1 MKIISSY
8 KVKIRTILIKN
19 YSKIFSETV
28 SAYRNAV
35 AFFADVCDREWGV
48 ISNLHG
54 NFRNNYMESVTIA
67 TKKHPDPKYN
77 FGRNCRREEVH
88 KFHGRKRPS
97 V

>member
-1 MKIISSY
+1 
-8 KVKIRTILIKN
+8 
-19 YSKIFSETV
+19 
-28 SAYRNAV
+28 
-35 AFFADVCDREWGV
+35 
-48 ISNLHG
+48 
-54 NFRNNYMESVTIA
+54 MESVTIA